1 MEFEDIPRK
10 PLPSEYVRIFP
21 MSKNVRIRHGKQS
34 ATIMADN
41 FNNVFTVRNGET
53 IVDGLKIRY
62 NYWGWRY
69 FNPSRIWVIKGS
81 YILEDVFY
89 GVVVHPGPRE
99 VHLRTDFKII
109 MTIRE
114 IDDGFVMNIE
124 TEGDENVVMQV
135 DLCLRPQ
142 GIIGLG
148 AKEYDLSKVKNIFF
162 ETKRA
167 VIENPSKGKER
178 IEIEGGLVQHRV
190 SDSWRG
196 FNPWDRYGEPTTH
209 LLITPVTPY
218 HGRIRIRM
226 K

>member
-1 MEFEDIPRK
+1 MG
-10 PLPSEYVRIFP
+10 
-21 MSKNVRIRHGKQS
+21 HQ
-34 ATIMADN
+34 
-41 FNNVFTVRNGET
+41 
-53 IVDGLKIRY
+53 
-62 NYWGWRY
+62 
-69 FNPSRIWVIKGS
+69 GS

-109 MTIRE
+109 MAIRE
-114 IDDGFVMNIE
+114 IHDGFVMNIE

-142 GIIGLG
+142 GIIRLG
-148 AKEYDLSKVKNIFF
+148 AKEYDLAKVKNIFF

-167 VIENPSKGKER
+167 VIENPSKGKEK

-196 FNPWDRYGEPTTH
+196 FNPWDGYGKLTTH
-209 LLITPVTPY
+209 LLITPITPY
-218 HGRIRIRM
+218 RGRIRIGM